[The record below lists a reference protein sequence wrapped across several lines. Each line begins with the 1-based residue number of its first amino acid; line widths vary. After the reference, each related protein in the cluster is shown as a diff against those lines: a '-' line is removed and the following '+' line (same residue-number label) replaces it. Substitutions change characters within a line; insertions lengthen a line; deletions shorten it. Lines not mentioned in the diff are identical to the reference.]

1 MPENISKS
9 KIAIIGG
16 GNLFDLA
23 ILKKAKLTEINTPYG
38 KAHYYLIQNRV
49 FINRHGPQKDIPPH
63 QINHQANI
71 SALKKLGAE
80 YVFSFNSVGSLRR
93 EIEPGQF
100 VIPDDYI
107 DFDPMTFF
115 DKELEFITPEI
126 SRKLRGTLVKIL
138 QNLQIDFKS
147 SGIYYQTKGPRL
159 ETKAEVKMI
168 KNFATVVGMT
178 MAKEATLAKEIGLE
192 YISLSVVDNFAHGV
206 VKKTLTQQEIK
217 RKQRENAKNL
227 NKIIKEILNL
237 EVT

>member
-1 MPENISKS
+1 MPKNFLKS

-23 ILKKAKLTEINTPYG
+23 ILKKAKLREINTPYG
-38 KAHYYLIQNRV
+38 KANYYLIQNHV
-49 FINRHGPQKDIPPH
+49 FINRHGPQKNIPPH

-107 DFDPMTFF
+107 DFDPITFF
-115 DKELEFITPEI
+115 DKELEFITPGI
-126 SRKLRGTLVKIL
+126 SQKLRKISVKIL

-147 SGIYYQTKGPRL
+147 GGIYYQTKGPRL

-192 YISLSVVDNFAHGV
+192 YISLSVVDNFAHGL

-217 RKQRENAKNL
+217 RKQKENAEIL
-227 NKIIKEILNL
+227 NKIIKEILSL
-237 EVT
+237 ELK